1 MNKKTIIG
9 IVFIVLGLVLLLVGC
24 EKSPQQKA
32 KDLEKE
38 VDAELKEKGIDYDYE
53 QYFVE
58 VEKVNDGL
66 HRVADAVSTDAV
78 ESYNSAI
85 EEAED
90 EDFRN
95 FDLQLASDSITH
107 ETENLS
113 VDIEKFENNEAG
125 YEVPKDF
132 EKFHKEYIEYVKH
145 YNSQFEALGLSVLP
159 DADFVNFKE
168 NLGNIAKEI
177 ENDKQAQYVTE
188 KYEELENKARKNK

>member
-1 MNKKTIIG
+1 MNKKTIISL
-9 IVFIVLGLVLLLVGC
+9 VFIVLGLVLLLVGC

-38 VDAELKEKGIDYDYE
+38 VDAELKEKGINYDYE

-66 HRVADAVSTDAV
+66 HRVGEAITTDAI
-78 ESYNSAI
+78 ESYNSAM
-85 EEAED
+85 EETED

-95 FDLQLASDSITH
+95 FDLQLASDAITL

-113 VDIEKFENNEAG
+113 VDIENFENNEAG
-125 YEVPKDF
+125 YEVPKGF
-132 EKFHKEYIEYVKH
+132 EKFHKEYIEHAKH
-145 YNSQFEALGLSVLP
+145 YNSQFEALGLSLLP
-159 DADFVNFKE
+159 DGDYLNFKNNFN
-168 NLGNIAKEI
+168 NLSNELD
-177 ENDKQAQYVTE
+177 NDKQAQYIAD